1 MDIKC
6 WNTRLNAQDLRM
18 FTALVHTI
26 TAIGSKQSRKKR
38 KRWDADFAKFGAN
51 LNFSPGLTQ
60 CVFSNYFFM

>member
-26 TAIGSKQSRKKR
+26 TAIGSKQSRKK
-38 KRWDADFAKFGAN
+38 KGKDENQISPN
-51 LNFSPGLTQ
+51 LVLI
-60 CVFSNYFFM
+60 